1 MAGEILEEAGFILPP
16 AFLPAVGVLL
26 LVAGICLL
34 LWSDLLVNLLAVLA
48 GILAIL
54 LGLGFLAAG
63 HLMGRGGIPPV
74 LLFIAGFISIL
85 VGILAFLRRDIVF
98 DIVIYAGALLAVL
111 AGLLLLLIG
120 SLLSGHGPWRRLF
133 LWGGGGLLAL
143 GIALALFPAPASRL
157 LLAAGGFIIAGAGA
171 AVLLL
176 SLPRRGGIAPR
187 P

>member
-1 MAGEILEEAGFILPP
+1 MAEEGLEVTGIILPP
-16 AFLPAVGVLL
+16 AFFPAMGILL
-26 LVAGICLL
+26 LAAGICLL
-34 LWSDLLVNLLAVLA
+34 VWSDLLVNLLAVMT

-63 HLMGRGGIPPV
+63 HLMGRTGVHPV
-74 LLFIAGFISIL
+74 LLLIAGFISIL
-85 VGILAFLRRDIVF
+85 LGGLALLRRDIVF
-98 DIVIYAGALLAVL
+98 DLVIYAGALAAILG
-111 AGLLLLLIG
+111 GLLLLFIG

-143 GIALALFPAPASRL
+143 GIALALFPAPVTRF

-176 SLPRRGGIAPR
+176 SLPWGRVITPR